1 MWLCG
6 AKRRAKGI
14 LWLQLSGC
22 PELTEVR
29 EEAYGCIRGYTELAG
44 VQEGALAVAY
54 EAIQSSQG
62 CEREPAGAYGAVQS

>member
-44 VQEGALAVAY
+44 VQEGAY
-54 EAIQSSQG
+54 G
-62 CEREPAGAYGAVQS
+62 CLRGYTELTGS